1 LPQISTLDEVS
12 INKLIAERIV
22 YPLCDEVGAGVF
34 NLDPGLVIGMFYV
47 SVILSPRLCRV
58 EGSGALA

>member
-34 NLDPGLVIGMFYV
+34 NLDPGLVIGMFYW
-47 SVILSPRLCRV
+47 
-58 EGSGALA
+58 LAEQCFVRWHQ